1 MNKELLSVK
10 KYVAGVRRK
19 IIWFRIIRGFAPA
32 VFAFSLISIV
42 LNLSFALYP
51 WTFIP
56 LLWDTLTCLLLLFFL
71 GWFLD
76 SVFFHALDYSKVAL
90 KIEQGSNFAHPLIAI
105 ALEFHKTKQN
115 NQFIERTFHLA
126 AQQITGL
133 TPISLKLPLTLW
145 LSFILVP
152 AWILSVNLF
161 DPPLLQFWNA
171 PFLSISSSGATVS
184 PGTVK
189 IGLNDSVTLK
199 FQPLQTR
206 LPSCRIAIN
215 RLNEKRSEKIHLRS
229 DSSDIFSFRMD
240 SVKQSFVY
248 QFVYGGQQFA
258 PETITVVPP
267 PALYSMQ
274 VRLTPP
280 SYTGDSTRIL
290 PEGQGDF
297 RAYAGTKVNFTIES
311 EELSGAYL
319 ISGNDSTS
327 FKVDK
332 SKAYGEITVKK
343 PIEYTFGLMDQRG
356 QKNDSL
362 PQFHIDIIP
371 DELPMVHFLK
381 PGYNVELQPE
391 LVETLWVQGIDDIGI
406 RSLEILS
413 CRNGECQESVS
424 TWNISPKGNPQ
435 TIRKQVIWNL
445 RQYTLYP
452 GDTLFYWAKIRD
464 NNPFSPPGITTSD
477 TFWFRVPSFE
487 EIHQAIMEKESYAD
501 QKIEGVRKEQENL
514 KDMLEQLVKSATGS
528 EDLSWDQ
535 KQILQDVQKSIQAQ
549 TDSLQ
554 NALNSLQENIQKL
567 KEQGSVGEEIS
578 EKMEQIQNELKELI
592 KQFGDSLFP
601 KIEDGHQISFDEMR
615 EAVENLQK
623 MLPELDERLDNTL
636 QFLQMLRKDRE
647 LASMAMR
654 AEKLAQEQK
663 SIADQKQSPRTLDQ
677 QKDLLSRIEN
687 FNQDL
692 KKNHSAEKNLSS
704 TSEQMDS
711 LHNQMQS
718 SLSEKQSPSADQMN
732 QMSAALLSASQQLR
746 DMMSAGKMKQMLA
759 EQKMIME
766 MAHDAL
772 NLIEWQEKI
781 ITEFDLKERKNVAV
795 SQQALKDA
803 LAKSSA
809 KTDSL
814 KMIPPMVKN
823 KISQQFSFAL
833 DNSREAVLALGE
845 NNSLWAMRENKF
857 ALNSLASTLVKT
869 LQSMKQQSQSQNSC
883 NSGFMDAMRNLSG
896 RQAAINAASSDLLKS
911 LMSGLKGESGQQP
924 GNQGNQS
931 AREAAQKAQKAIAE
945 ELKKLAE
952 KYGKETGDAMKER
965 VEELEKEAQRL
976 AKMLEQPKPELSRH
990 QDRFLSRMLQTT
1002 LSMNRQ
1008 DEGKEERKSKTA
1020 EMVFSPDNSI
1030 SRNRVLDDPDTF
1042 YLLRRKALMGN
1053 FPESYREAIRAY
1065 FDSLEVMFLNK

>member
-1 MNKELLSVK
+1 MNKDLLSVK
-10 KYVAGVRRK
+10 RYVAGVRRK
-19 IIWFRIIRGFAPA
+19 IIWLRIIQGFAPA
-32 VFAFSLISIV
+32 IFVFSLISV
-42 LNLSFALYP
+42 ALNLSFALYP
-51 WTFIP
+51 WIFLP
-56 LLWDTLTCLLLLFFL
+56 LLWDTLACLLLIFLF
-71 GWFLD
+71 GWFFD
-76 SVFFHALDYSKVAL
+76 SVFFHAPDYHKVAL
-90 KIEQGSNFAHPLIAI
+90 KIEQSSKCVHPLIAI
-105 ALEFHKTKQN
+105 ALEFHKAKQSSP
-115 NQFIERTFHLA
+115 FIERTFHLA
-126 AQQITGL
+126 AQQINGL
-133 TPISLKLPLTLW
+133 VPISQKLPLTLW
-145 LSFILVP
+145 FNLILVP

-161 DPPLLQFWNA
+161 DPPLLRFWNA
-171 PFLSISSSGATVS
+171 PFLSISSSGATIS

-206 LPSCRIAIN
+206 LPSCRIDIN
-215 RLNEKRSEKIHLRS
+215 RFIEKRSEKIHLRS
-229 DSSDIFSFRMD
+229 DSLDLFSYSMD

-248 QFVYGGQQFA
+248 QFFYGGQQFA

-274 VRLTPP
+274 IRLTPP
-280 SYTGDSTRIL
+280 SYTGDSVRVL

-311 EELSGAYL
+311 EELSRAYL

-327 FKVDK
+327 FRVDK
-332 SKAYGEITVKK
+332 NSANGEITVKK
-343 PIEYTFGLMDQRG
+343 PIEYTFGLMDLRG
-356 QKNDSL
+356 QKSDSL
-362 PQFHIDIIP
+362 PQFRIDIIP

-381 PGYNVELQPE
+381 PGYNIELQPE
-391 LVETLWVQGIDDIGI
+391 MVETLWVQGIDDIGI

-424 TWNISPKGNPQ
+424 SWNISPKGNPQ

-464 NNPFSPPGITTSD
+464 NRPFSPPGITTSD

-487 EIHQAIMEKESYAD
+487 EIHQAIMEKENYAD

-514 KDMLEQLVKSATGS
+514 QDMLEQLVKSTTGS
-528 EDLSWDQ
+528 EELSWDQ

-554 NALNSLQENIQKL
+554 NALNSLQENIEKL
-567 KEQGSVGEEIS
+567 KEQGNIGEEIG
-578 EKMEQIQNELKELI
+578 EKMEQVQNELKELI

-601 KIEDGHQISFDEMR
+601 KFEDGHQISFDDMQ

-663 SIADQKQSPRTLDQ
+663 TIADQKQSPRTMGQ
-677 QKDLLSRIEN
+677 QKDLLNRIEN
-687 FNQDL
+687 FNHDL
-692 KKNHSAEKNLSS
+692 KKNHPGEKNLSFA
-704 TSEQMDS
+704 SEQMDS
-711 LHNQMQS
+711 LHDRMQS
-718 SLSEKQSPSADQMN
+718 GLSEKRSPSANQMN

-746 DMMSAGKMKQMLA
+746 DMMSASKMKQMLA
-759 EQKMIME
+759 EKKMIME
-766 MAHDAL
+766 MTHDAL
-772 NLIEWQEKI
+772 DLIEWQEKI
-781 ITEFDLKERKNVAV
+781 ITEFDSKERKNVAV
-795 SQQALKDA
+795 SQQALRDA
-803 LAKSSA
+803 LTKSSF

-845 NNSLWAMRENKF
+845 NNAMWAMRENKF

-869 LQSMKQQSQSQNSC
+869 LQSMKQQCQSQSSC

-896 RQAAINAASSDLLKS
+896 RQASINAATADLLKS
-911 LMSGLKGESGQQP
+911 LMSGSKGESGQQA

-931 AREAAQKAQKAIAE
+931 AREAAQKAQRAIAE

-952 KYGKETGDAMKER
+952 KYGKETGGAMKER
-965 VEELEKEAQRL
+965 VEQLEKEAQRL
-976 AKMLEQPKPELSRH
+976 AKMLEQPKPEISRH
-990 QDRFLSRMLQTT
+990 QDRFLSRMLQAT
-1002 LSMNRQ
+1002 LSMNRR

-1020 EMVFSPDNSI
+1020 EMVFTPDKGIGKNSV
-1030 SRNRVLDDPDTF
+1030 SDDPDTF
-1042 YLLRRKALMGN
+1042 YMLRRKALMGN

>member
-1 MNKELLSVK
+1 MNKDLLSVK

-19 IIWFRIIRGFAPA
+19 IIWFRIIQGFAPA
-32 VFAFSLISIV
+32 IFAFSLVSAV

-51 WTFIP
+51 WTFLP
-56 LLWDTLTCLLLLFFL
+56 FLWDIFVCSLVLFLF
-71 GWFLD
+71 GWLLD
-76 SVFFHALDYSKVAL
+76 SVFFHAPDYSKVAL
-90 KIEQGSNFAHPLIAI
+90 RIEQSSNCAHPLIAI
-105 ALEFHKTKQN
+105 ALEFHKAKRN
-115 NQFIERTFHLA
+115 SPFIDCTFNLA
-126 AQQITGL
+126 AQQIGEL
-133 TPISLKLPLTLW
+133 TPISLKLPITLW
-145 LSFILVP
+145 LNIILVP
-152 AWILSVNLF
+152 AWLFTVNF
-161 DPPLLQFWNA
+161 FNPSLLRFWNA
-171 PFLSISSSGATVS
+171 PFLSISSSGAIIS

-206 LPSCRIAIN
+206 LPSCKVVIN
-215 RLNEKRSEKIHLRS
+215 RLSEKRSEKIHLRS
-229 DSSDIFSFRMD
+229 DSSEVFIFRMD

-248 QFVYGGQQFA
+248 QFVYGGHQFA
-258 PETITVVPP
+258 PETIIVVPP

-274 VRLTPP
+274 IRLTPP
-280 SYTGDSTRIL
+280 SYIGDSARVL

-311 EELSGAYL
+311 EELSRAYL

-327 FKVDK
+327 FNVDK
-332 SKAYGEITVKK
+332 SRAYGEIVVKK
-343 PIEYTFGLMDQRG
+343 PMEYTFELIDQRG
-356 QKNDSL
+356 QKSDSL
-362 PQFHIDIIP
+362 PQFRIDIIP

-381 PGYNVELQPE
+381 PGYNIALQPE
-391 LVETLWVQGIDDIGI
+391 MMETLWVQGIDDIGI

-413 CRNGECQESVS
+413 CRNGDCQDSVS
-424 TWNISPKGNPQ
+424 AWNISPKGNPQ
-435 TIRKQVIWNL
+435 TVRKQVIWNL
-445 RQYTLYP
+445 RKYTLYP

-464 NNPFSPPGITTSD
+464 NRPFSPPGITTSD
-477 TFWFRVPSFE
+477 IFWFRVPSFE

-514 KDMLEQLVKSATGS
+514 KDMLEQLIKSATGS
-528 EDLSWDQ
+528 EELSWDQ

-567 KEQGSVGEEIS
+567 KEQGDIGEEIS

-601 KIEDGHQISFDEMR
+601 KIEDSQQISFEEMR

-663 SIADQKQSPRTLDQ
+663 TIADQKQSLRTMDQ
-677 QKDLLSRIEN
+677 QKDLLNRIEN
-687 FNQDL
+687 FNHDL
-692 KKNHSAEKNLSS
+692 KKNHSDEKNLSS
-704 TSEQMDS
+704 TSDQMDS

-718 SLSEKQSPSADQMN
+718 SLSQKQSPSAEQMN

-746 DMMSAGKMKQMLA
+746 DMMSASRMKQMLA

-781 ITEFDLKERKNVAV
+781 ITEFDLKERKNVVV
-795 SQQALKDA
+795 SQQALRDA
-803 LAKSSA
+803 LAKSSV

-814 KMIPPMVKN
+814 KTIPPMIKN
-823 KISQQFSFAL
+823 SISQQYTFAL

-845 NNSLWAMRENKF
+845 NNAMWAMRENKF
-857 ALNSLASTLVKT
+857 ALNSLASTLIKT
-869 LQSMKQQSQSQNSC
+869 LKSMKQQSQSQSSC

-896 RQAAINAASSDLLKS
+896 RQAAINAATADLLKS
-911 LMSGLKGESGQQP
+911 LMMGSKGESGQQP
-924 GNQGNQS
+924 GQGDQS

-976 AKMLEQPKPELSRH
+976 AKMLDQPKPEISRH

-1020 EMVFSPDNSI
+1020 EMVFSPNNSVGK
-1030 SRNRVLDDPDTF
+1030 SPVLDDPDTF

-1053 FPESYREAIRAY
+1053 FPESYRDAIRAY